1 MVEFPM
7 KGELSIIPY
16 SGEMAGAHPYELK
29 SDEELFELAF
39 QPDSELDDDYE
50 AETAWAAI
58 RVLRRRNT
66 AQVFAL
72 AKEYCASQHLRH
84 RERALQ
90 VLAQLGGGSPLADRP
105 HLQASVDL
113 AVSALQD
120 QHLAV
125 AQAAAWALAHLQ
137 GPTAIAVL
145 VQLETHPDADIR
157 RAVATGLGGSNHPE
171 AAPTLMRLMEDADD
185 EVRNWATFSL
195 GTRPVPDSAEIREAL
210 RKRLVDSFVPSRDE
224 GLWGLARRKDP
235 QALQLLLERFE
246 NDSWVG
252 GDRMVVFDLLDMDS
266 KTPVQEVCDGLRALL
281 AS

>member
-1 MVEFPM
+1 
-7 KGELSIIPY
+7 
-16 SGEMAGAHPYELK
+16 MAGAHPYESK

-39 QPDSELDDDYE
+39 QPDTELDDDYE

-58 RVLRRRNT
+58 RLLRRRNT

-90 VLAQLGGGSPLADRP
+90 VLAQMGGGSPLAERP

-125 AQAAAWALAHLQ
+125 AQAAAWALAHLR
-137 GPTAIAVL
+137 GEVAVQVL
-145 VQLETHPDADIR
+145 IQLETHPDADIR
-157 RAVATGLGGSNHPE
+157 RAVATGLAGSNDPE
-171 AAPTLMRLMEDADD
+171 ATLTLLRLMEDSED

-195 GTRPVPDSAEIREAL
+195 GMRPSPDSTEIREAF
-210 RKRLVDSFVPSRDE
+210 RKRLADSFEPARNE
-224 GLWGLARRKDP
+224 GLWALARRKDP
-235 QALQLLLERFE
+235 RGLQLLLARFE
-246 NDSWVG
+246 SGAAVR
-252 GDRMVVFDLLDMDS
+252 GDRTVALNLLDLDS
-266 KTPVQEVCDGLRALL
+266 DATSDEVRNELSALVNAPEPTL
-281 AS
+281 L

>member
-58 RVLRRRNT
+58 RLLRRRNT

-90 VLAQLGGGSPLADRP
+90 VLAQMGGGSPLAERP

-125 AQAAAWALAHLQ
+125 AQAAAWALAHLR
-137 GPTAIAVL
+137 GEVAVQVL
-145 VQLETHPDADIR
+145 IQLETHPDADIR
-157 RAVATGLGGSNHPE
+157 RAVATGLAGSNDPE
-171 AAPTLMRLMEDADD
+171 ATLTLLRLMEDAED
-185 EVRNWATFSL
+185 EVRNWATFGL
-195 GTRPVPDSAEIREAL
+195 GMRPIPDSPEIREAF
-210 RKRLVDSFVPSRDE
+210 RRRLADSFGPARNE
-224 GLWGLARRKDP
+224 GLWALARRED
-235 QALQLLLERFE
+235 LQGLQFLLARFE
-246 NDSWVG
+246 NGTAVR
-252 GDRMVVFDLLDMDS
+252 GDRMVVFDLLDVDA
-266 KTPVQEVCDGLRALL
+266 KTSDPEVCAGLRSLL